1 MASESPRL
9 VHSAGAV
16 IKALT
21 PRQRHLLLFLAGGLL
36 GDLCTIVAVEE
47 DVWRGGLAR
56 WTDAEGTVW
65 TRRRPRLLRERDAR
79 RFVLRASTLV
89 ALEQKAVESEG
100 FDLKW
105 LEPATHGGYWQDHI
119 AGHVDDGTGQ
129 HVPANNDG
137 WTFRVSTWTN
147 DAGQRLILLSEM
159 C

>member
-21 PRQRHLLLFLAGGLL
+21 PRQRHLLLFPAGGLL